1 MVRSLASS
9 VAGIVFGA
17 VLMMTLVEP
26 GRVHAAPCPD
36 IYKLVEAGVSDKM
49 LEQAIRASAQDITP
63 DVATC
68 VEQMGVSV
76 DVVRLVRSL
85 AKEAAAS
92 APVAPQQSPPV
103 SDRAQPSPSNEASSP
118 KEQRAEAWLRTV
130 PMQDE
135 LAAPAPSRSVSA
147 TQSVPEPTV
156 PTGMPATI
164 ESRPLIFVRP
174 YLGFANGPVDQRY
187 YGQYLQATDLSGT
200 LETYAWQATR
210 NGSGLVYGVSV
221 AYGILPTLQVGLTAG
236 GGLGTFEYELQKQ
249 TEGQDPT
256 QLPSEGEGTSTL
268 SVGPEFLVALMPTST
283 FRPVFG
289 GGVTWRRGTA
299 IDSFVQLPPDLPSF
313 PANNSVVTHALVG
326 GEVRVSDSLDLF
338 VHLPITMMVGGT
350 STRQQYDG
358 NGLMARNTSPTA
370 PGAIGAGLHAGV
382 QFRIWRFR
390 NQR

>member
-156 PTGMPATI
+156 PTREGMAWL
-164 ESRPLIFVRP
+164 SR
-174 YLGFANGPVDQRY
+174 
-187 YGQYLQATDLSGT
+187 
-200 LETYAWQATR
+200 
-210 NGSGLVYGVSV
+210 
-221 AYGILPTLQVGLTAG
+221 AG
-236 GGLGTFEYELQKQ
+236 GYTFSIGLLG
-249 TEGQDPT
+249 
-256 QLPSEGEGTSTL
+256 S
-268 SVGPEFLVALMPTST
+268 
-283 FRPVFG
+283 
-289 GGVTWRRGTA
+289 
-299 IDSFVQLPPDLPSF
+299 
-313 PANNSVVTHALVG
+313 
-326 GEVRVSDSLDLF
+326 
-338 VHLPITMMVGGT
+338 
-350 STRQQYDG
+350 
-358 NGLMARNTSPTA
+358 
-370 PGAIGAGLHAGV
+370 GAGLLVKSFEQRRALGAAVVAGDV
-382 QFRIWRFR
+382 SVDDPDALSIASSVNKKVTLGYGCLALGVGAAVSTKVFLAAGHGRAGFGFRGEW
-390 NQR
+390 